1 MMTQNDYNILLF
13 EKMRS
18 EYNEFVNDLKNHPA
32 VDYIIEHCYE
42 QVIKDDIV
50 TACEFGLLE
59 QDKAKALCSKKY
71 PLQFVYDEWL
81 KNDMSYSQ
89 MIMDTIDDSAKRALK
104 EQRESKRESR

>member
-1 MMTQNDYNILLF
+1 MIQNDYNVLLY

-18 EYNEFVNDLKNHPA
+18 EYNAFINDLKNHPA
-32 VDYIIEHCYE
+32 EYIIEHSYE
-42 QVIKDDIV
+42 QVMKDDIV

-59 QDKAKALCSKKY
+59 QDEAKALCSKKY

-89 MIMDTIDDSAKRALK
+89 MIMDTIDDSAKKVLR
-104 EQRESKRESR
+104 EQREAIRESR